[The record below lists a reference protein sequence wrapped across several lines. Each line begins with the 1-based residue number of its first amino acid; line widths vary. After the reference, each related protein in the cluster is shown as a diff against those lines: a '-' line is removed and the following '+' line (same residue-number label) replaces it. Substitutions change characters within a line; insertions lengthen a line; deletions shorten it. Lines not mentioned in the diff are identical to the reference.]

1 MSRRVLIIEDN
12 RDIAEM
18 VSLHLGD
25 LGCAVDISGDGR
37 AGFEQARTG
46 RYDLIILDLMLPG
59 MDGIELCRKLRSQAT
74 YTPVLML
81 TAKSS
86 ERDRV
91 LGLEIGADDYLVK
104 PFAIPELLARVKA
117 IFRRVDQLRRAEAEG
132 DMICAGEITIDH
144 PKRRV
149 DIAGTPVDLT
159 TKEFDLLV
167 HFARHQGQVYTRGQL
182 LDCVW
187 GDGSESYEHTV
198 NTHINRLRS
207 KIEHDPGTPRYLLTV
222 WGVGYKF
229 NDQLEG

>member
-25 LGCAVDISGDGR
+25 LGCMADISSDGR
-37 AGFEQARTG
+37 DGFEKARTG
-46 RYDLIILDLMLPG
+46 RYDLIVLDLMLPG

-117 IFRRVDQLRRAEAEG
+117 IFRRVDQLRRADADG
-132 DMICAGEITIDH
+132 DMICAGELTIDH

-149 DIAGTPVDLT
+149 DIAGQPVDLT
-159 TKEFDLLV
+159 SKEFDLLV

-182 LDCVW
+182 LDSVW
-187 GDGSESYEHTV
+187 GDGRESYEHTV

>member
-1 MSRRVLIIEDN
+1 MARRVLVIEDN

-25 LGCAVDISGDGR
+25 LGCAVNIAGDGR
-37 AGFEQARTG
+37 IGFEQARTG

-59 MDGIELCRKLRSQAT
+59 MNGIELCRKLRGEAT
-74 YTPVLML
+74 YTPILML

-104 PFAIPELLARVKA
+104 PFAIPELMARVKA
-117 IFRRVDQLRRAEAEG
+117 IFRRVDRFSGNGVAEA
-132 DMICAGEITIDH
+132 MISAGEMTIDS

-149 DIAGTPVDLT
+149 KIAGSPVDLT

-167 HFARHQGQVYTRGQL
+167 HFARHQGQVYTRSQL
-182 LDCVW
+182 LDSVW
-187 GDGSESYEHTV
+187 GDENESYEHTV

-207 KIEHDPGTPRYLLTV
+207 KIEHDPSNPLYLLTV

-229 NDQLEG
+229 NDELGG